1 MQHARVLGRAP
12 CVGSHGV
19 YVVQLDSGKARIGY
33 IVNMLPTTI
42 TTDDSVELAALD
54 LYMLQQDGATFKATI
69 THAPYFYLATKP
81 RLLKEVSTFLERRF
95 EGTAPRRSC
104 CGTAW
109 SLTACG
115 GVRGRSVGVH

>member
-1 MQHARVLGRAP
+1 M
-12 CVGSHGV
+12 